1 MREHTFWHYI
11 FYLLLKWV
19 FVIIQVYISVLILI
33 IPHLYT
39 ISPISKVNRRNW
51 IFYPQIM
58 NVLFMFQGQTGGVFL
73 FLILIFFL
81 KHYFPFQVAWKFE
94 INFLDSQAKNSLLC
108 NLSLN
113 VSFSNTTKSES
124 SSLSFLANI
133 RFKIQFIILHFIL
146 VLNLHCKMCCACPC
160 AWAMDILRY

>member
-1 MREHTFWHYI
+1 MREHTLWHHI
-11 FYLLLKWV
+11 FYFLLKWV
-19 FVIIQVYISVLILI
+19 FAIIQVYISVLILI

-94 INFLDSQAKNSLLC
+94 INFLDSQAKNSLSC

-124 SSLSFLANI
+124 FSLSFLENL
-133 RFKIQFIILHFIL
+133 RFKIQFI